1 MNALEATAA
10 RAPWFGGGEPIEVCE
25 VAPRDGLQ
33 NEPGWVNTSTKVRLI
48 NQLSAVGFKKIEV
61 TAFVS
66 PKAIPALADAREV
79 MKRIERRAGVTYAAL
94 VPNLKGAQAAIEAGV
109 DELNLVMSASQ
120 SHNRANL
127 RMGCDES
134 FVQLLEVAQIGHAAG
149 VGVNVSLSCSF
160 GCPFEGEVAQ
170 GTVLQWCDDFLSAST
185 VNGITLCDTTGM
197 AYPSQVHGLTERFRA
212 RWPQTGLT
220 LHFHDTRAMALA
232 NVMAA
237 VDAGARRFD
246 TALGGVGGCPYAP
259 GASGNLCT
267 EALVHA
273 LHWMGYNTGIE
284 LTELVRAAGDW
295 QDVLKR
301 RLPSPI
307 LKAGVRDRTFALK

>member
-1 MNALEATAA
+1 VNTPEVMTGC
-10 RAPWFGGGEPIEVCE
+10 APWFGAGESIEVYE

-33 NEPGWVNTSTKVRLI
+33 SEPGWVDTSTKVKLI
-48 NQLSAVGFKKIEV
+48 NHLSVIGFKKIEV

-79 MKRIERRAGVTYAAL
+79 MQLIERRAGVTYSAL
-94 VPNLKGAQAAIEAGV
+94 VPNLKGALAAIEAGV

-127 RMGCDES
+127 RMSCDES
-134 FVQLLEVAQIGHAAG
+134 FAQLREVAQIGYTAG
-149 VGVNVSLSCSF
+149 VAVNVSLSCSF
-160 GCPFEGEVAQ
+160 GCPFEGEVTQ
-170 GTVLQWCDDFLSAST
+170 GAVLRFCDDFLSTAT

-197 AYPSQVHGLTERFRA
+197 AYPSQVYGVTERFRA
-212 RWPQTGLT
+212 RWPEARLT

-232 NVMAA
+232 NVIAA

-246 TALGGVGGCPYAP
+246 AALGGVGGCPYAP

-267 EALVHA
+267 ESLVHA
-273 LHWMGYNTGIE
+273 LQWMGYHTGIS
-284 LTELVRAAGDW
+284 LPELVRAAGDW
-295 QDVLKR
+295 QAVLKR
-301 RLPSPI
+301 PLPSPI
-307 LKAGVRDRTFALK
+307 LIAGVREGALGLG

>member
-1 MNALEATAA
+1 VNTLEASGCRT
-10 RAPWFGGGEPIEVCE
+10 PWFGAGEPIDVCE

-33 NEPGWVNTSTKVRLI
+33 NEPGWVDTLTKVRLI
-48 NQLSAVGFKKIEV
+48 NHLSAIGFKKIEV

-66 PKAIPALADAREV
+66 PKAIPALADAGEV
-79 MKRIERRAGVTYAAL
+79 MQRIERRAGVTYAAL
-94 VPNLKGAQAAIEAGV
+94 VPNGKGAQAAIAAGV

-134 FVQLLEVAQIGHAAG
+134 FAQLREVAQIGHAAG

-170 GTVLQWCDDFLSAST
+170 DAVLQRCDDFLRTGA

-197 AYPSQVHGLTERFRA
+197 AYPSRVHELTQRFRA
-212 RWPQTGLT
+212 RWPEAGLT

-246 TALGGVGGCPYAP
+246 ASLGGVGGCPYAP

-273 LHWMGYNTGIE
+273 LQLMGYHTGID
-284 LTELVRAAGDW
+284 LPELVRAAGDW
-295 QDVLKR
+295 QEVLKR
-301 RLPSPI
+301 PLPSPI
-307 LKAGVRDRTFALK
+307 LKAGVREGTFALK